1 MVMRKI
7 LYLSRK
13 DNIIKL
19 SKQIKCQ
26 KLIFSKQIKC
36 GKLKLSKQINR

>member
-19 SKQIKCQ
+19 SKQIKC
-26 KLIFSKQIKC
+26 
-36 GKLKLSKQINR
+36 GKLKLSKEINR